1 MMFRLILRFFNPA
14 ISRNFLGI
22 FTGGPV
28 AVDGG
33 ASGLEEELVLR
44 VPGRR

>member
-1 MMFRLILRFFNPA
+1 MMFRLILRFFNPTVSK
-14 ISRNFLGI
+14 IFLEI
-22 FTGGPV
+22 FIGGLL

-44 VPGRR
+44 VPCRR